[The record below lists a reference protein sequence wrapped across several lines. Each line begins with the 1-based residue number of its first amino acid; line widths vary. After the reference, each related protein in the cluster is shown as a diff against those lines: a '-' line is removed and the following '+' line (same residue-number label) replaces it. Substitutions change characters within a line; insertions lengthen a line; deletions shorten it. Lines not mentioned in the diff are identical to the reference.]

1 MSKRHVDIKSE
12 MDPSDQLEL
21 DEREDEPQEAEGEE
35 KSVKVRLENF
45 NIFDESIIESRKC

>member
-21 DEREDEPQEAEGEE
+21 DEREDEPQEAEGEG
-35 KSVKVRLENF
+35 KSVKVRF
-45 NIFDESIIESRKC
+45 DIFIVSDEYIESRKC